1 MIADRADAVYTYYE
15 DSNLCKD
22 YEIDNSFLFDLLQR
36 TKYNIYLKFVAENLV
51 DFTDYYFEE
60 IRSEQFHKEMHDKFN
75 IKSIREFRKILQ
87 IKLGI
92 DLKELIQY
100 FQQTKS
106 FKSHR
111 AVTVTQP
118 YSENGEIDYQVIDSS
133 YIVSLFHPEAII
145 YIQNLS
151 RPTIRFNRNSIV
163 LAEIDLNLED
173 NAMID
178 YIAQLK
184 NYHKNNSE
192 EFSLTDL
199 LEYNQNINDQLER
212 QRSKRSY
219 YADLLF
225 VHDRVVERFTKYY
238 PYKIDRVYTSI
249 FSALKMHND
258 KKSLRLDN
266 IRNYHHTAVELT
278 SKLEEFISKRWL
290 L

>member
-36 TKYNIYLKFVAENLV
+36 TKYNTYLKFVADNLV

-60 IRSEQFHKEMHDKFN
+60 MRSEQFHKEMCDKFD
-75 IKSIREFRKILQ
+75 IKSISEFRKILQ

-118 YSENGEIDYQVIDSS
+118 YSANGEIEYQAIDSS
-133 YIVSLFHPEAII
+133 YIVSLYHPEAII
-145 YIQNLS
+145 HIQNLS

-163 LAEIDLNLED
+163 LAEIDLNLAD

-178 YIAQLK
+178 YIAQLRK
-184 NYHKNNSE
+184 YHEKNSE

-199 LEYNQNINDQLER
+199 LEYNQNINNHLER

-225 VHDRVVERFTKYY
+225 IYDRTVERHAK
-238 PYKIDRVYTSI
+238 
-249 FSALKMHND
+249 
-258 KKSLRLDN
+258 
-266 IRNYHHTAVELT
+266 NYHHVYPNISSELKKRNNKDFLSVRNIKDYHNT
-278 SKLEEFISKRWL
+278 IRELIPKLEEFISKRWFL
-290 L
+290 